1 MNPAEALE
9 ILRATPRALRA
20 LLGGLSE
27 PWVDVH
33 PDPGVWS
40 PKDVMGHFISGEK
53 TDWVP
58 RTRIM
63 IEHGESKP
71 FEPFDRDGWRAESA
85 GLSMA
90 ELLDTFEDLRC
101 ANMATLEELDVTEH
115 LHARGMHPAFGS
127 VTLEQMLATWA
138 VHDLGHLGQI
148 VEVMAKR
155 WRDEIGL
162 WRRYLPIVD
171 RPEEDSG

>member
-9 ILRATPRALRA
+9 ILRATPGSLRA
-20 LLGGLSE
+20 LLGSLSE
-27 PWVDVH
+27 PWVDAH

-40 PKDVMGHFISGEK
+40 PIDVMGHFISGEK

-58 RTRIM
+58 RTRVM
-63 IEHGESKP
+63 ITHGESKP
-71 FEPFDRDGWRAESA
+71 FEPFDRDGWRAESE
-85 GLSMA
+85 GRSMT
-90 ELLDTFEDLRC
+90 ELLDTFEALRT
-101 ANMATLEELDVTEH
+101 ANLAILEELNVTEH
-115 LHARGMHPAFGS
+115 LGARGTHPAFGS

-155 WRDEIGL
+155 WRDEIGP

-171 RPEEDSG
+171 RREEDSG